1 MKRYQVAPG
10 FKFTLVIFIF
20 SLCFLISF
28 LVEVIRFH
36 FPVEVNAFNLGILRN
51 KQYVSVTAR
60 KCTTYPYNDGQKY
73 RNYSHVYLDLAK
85 EYNIYHLL
93 IGNDIYLTVGVCE
106 KSMKDALEAW
116 PFGNGTEP
124 VTILGRVVRS
134 SDDEMNV
141 LQVNAQ
147 EVRTK
152 NSTLAFIGGISMCIS
167 GFMFFSFAGI
177 RKVYVKPFEDSKRYK
192 DFYLGRAYRM
202 EEEMMREEKNLK
214 QLMEKQVLE
223 RSNMKKYALGI
234 IGSLAVFL
242 FCGYLYIFGDSGTV
256 FLSTVALYVM
266 FAMLFVFL
274 LMSKLFW
281 QSFVNT
287 DYPMAYR
294 ISDLFLLRTNS
305 IKREEASKIIAVI
318 RNRLSSGPEE
328 EKKEEE
334 NVLMWYGPGV
344 WELPA
349 GNNSDGGDE
358 HESNAAE

>member
-1 MKRYQVAPG
+1 
-10 FKFTLVIFIF
+10 
-20 SLCFLISF
+20 
-28 LVEVIRFH
+28 
-36 FPVEVNAFNLGILRN
+36 
-51 KQYVSVTAR
+51 
-60 KCTTYPYNDGQKY
+60 
-73 RNYSHVYLDLAK
+73 
-85 EYNIYHLL
+85 
-93 IGNDIYLTVGVCE
+93 
-106 KSMKDALEAW
+106 
-116 PFGNGTEP
+116 
-124 VTILGRVVRS
+124 
-134 SDDEMNV
+134 
-141 LQVNAQ
+141 
-147 EVRTK
+147 
-152 NSTLAFIGGISMCIS
+152 MCIS

-234 IGSLAVFL
+234 IGSLASFL

-287 DYPMAYR
+287 DYPLAYR

-358 HESNAAE
+358 HESNSAE